1 MSMTQTE
8 VVGFIRL
15 FLELLA
21 KHASAIQAAGAA
33 AREFEETL
41 MKKLAN
47 AVAANARQEFLK
59 SELKGSTVTVETMI
73 DDLYRT
79 GSGYLD
85 AVIGVIGKNTPE
97 AEAFR
102 RLRSRVRMPGDQTV
116 EVTAPGG
123 TPPAAIQ

>member
-1 MSMTQTE
+1 MGLTQTE
-8 VVGFIRL
+8 SVGFIRL
-15 FLELLA
+15 FLELLVRY
-21 KHASAIQAAGAA
+21 ASAIQAAGVAV
-33 AREFEETL
+33 REFEETL

-59 SELKGSTVTVETMI
+59 AELKQSTSMVETTV

-85 AVIGVIGKNTPE
+85 AVIGVLGKNTPE